1 MEKKDLKLENA
12 SVRVSN
18 ANQADRV
25 YSVEANFN
33 TSNHELVRVD
43 SGMVSKDG
51 KTVCTF
57 YKNYDGMRNQ
67 NTYTFYA
74 EANTAEMKCEI
85 ITLIEEFES
94 AAEAVVF
101 NETHEG

>member
-1 MEKKDLKLENA
+1 MQQQDLKLERA

-25 YSVEANFN
+25 YSIEADFN

-57 YKNYDGMRNQ
+57 YKNYDGMSNQ

-85 ITLIEEFES
+85 ITLIEEFEN

-101 NETHEG
+101 KEVNE

>member
-1 MEKKDLKLENA
+1 MQQQDLKLERA

-25 YSVEANFN
+25 YSIEADFN

-57 YKNYDGMRNQ
+57 YKNYDGMSNQ

-85 ITLIEEFES
+85 ITLIEEFED

-101 NETHEG
+101 KEVNE